1 MINYCSKVG
10 VHLPFKTGLFKL
22 KQENVTLK
30 YLRILSYP
38 RYCHPPV
45 EHSWMVRYLYAPN
58 VGKGFQEGKHFNET
72 LECNLTSYSVV
83 SVQGAARVNVALS
96 GTAKQSSTDTHF
108 EAGPAGRAI
117 DGNDDQDHDAHT
129 WSSTYRERKP
139 WWRVQLPGVYKV
151 AEIEVTA
158 FRESNMKWINAQ
170 ILIGNSPEN
179 NGNNNPR

>member
-1 MINYCSKVG
+1 
-10 VHLPFKTGLFKL
+10 
-22 KQENVTLK
+22 
-30 YLRILSYP
+30 
-38 RYCHPPV
+38 
-45 EHSWMVRYLYAPN
+45 
-58 VGKGFQEGKHFNET
+58 
-72 LECNLTSYSVV
+72 
-83 SVQGAARVNVALS
+83 
-96 GTAKQSSTDTHF
+96 
-108 EAGPAGRAI
+108 RAI

-179 NGNNNPR
+179 NGNNNPRCANVSKDNLIQSFQCGGMEGRFINIYQPCGVDLLELLEVKVYGDKSGKCLNSQIVGIELRN